1 MVSLDEALKILDL
14 NSPPPF
20 SDLMLLNWKE
30 KWETVSDFVVES
42 NTVEATSIN
51 INKVSGT
58 SHPSYADQTWTYLLT
73 SSQRINQRLEDFKR
87 NPTYYLRTLPR
98 DDVVSYHQIVGE
110 EDLYIDTGNH
120 RSCIA
125 KFYLYK
131 LGINDLQGV
140 RVRNYT
146 IDTKFM
152 AAFNS
157 LKAMIKKVN
166 PQLQLTVVNTTKE
179 SAKTDTGFRTVNS
192 LSARV
197 AVGGKV
203 EILNIEGMYQYLD
216 MLKSHRKPKWFN
228 WMSPEFPGK

>member
-1 MVSLDEALKILDL
+1 MVSMDEALNILGL
-14 NSPPPF
+14 VSPPPF

-30 KWETVSDFVVES
+30 KWKTVGDFVIES
-42 NTVEATSIN
+42 STVEGTTIN

-58 SHPSYADQTWTYLLT
+58 SHPSYAGQTWTYLLT

-87 NPTYYLRTLPR
+87 NPNYYLRTLPS
-98 DDVVSYHQIVGE
+98 DDIVSYHLIVGE

-125 KFYLYK
+125 KFYLHK
-131 LGINDLQGV
+131 LGINDLHGV
-140 RVRNYT
+140 QVRNYT

-157 LKAMIKKVN
+157 LKTMIKKVN
-166 PQLQLTVVNTTKE
+166 PHLQITVINTTKE
-179 SAKTDTGFRTVNS
+179 SAKTDTGFRTINS

-197 AVGGKV
+197 AGGGEVK
-203 EILNIEGMYQYLD
+203 ILNIEEMYQYID
-216 MLKSHRKPKWFN
+216 MLKNHRKPKWFN
-228 WMSPEFPGK
+228 WLFVKNC